1 MNKKELIAAVAEKT
15 GVQKKEVEAVV
26 KCSIDEIVAA
36 VAKKEPVR
44 LLGFGTFV
52 ARDRAKRKVK
62 NPANGKTINVP
73 ACVRPAFKAGTAF
86 RMAVN
91 VKPAKGGK
99 KK

>member
-1 MNKKELIAAVAEKT
+1 MNKKELIAAVAEKS
-15 GVQKKEVEAVV
+15 GVQKKEVELVV
-26 KCSIDEIVAA
+26 KAAIDEIIDA

-73 ACVRPAFKAGTAF
+73 ACVRPAFKAGASF
-86 RMAVN
+86 KEAVN
-91 VKPAKGGK
+91 PKPAKGK
-99 KK
+99 KKK